1 MFLVACIVRIQ
12 RPKLYRQI
20 MFLVACI
27 VWVVEFVYDMA
38 FPGNSG
44 KPEEKKKKSILKKAK
59 KTT

>member
-1 MFLVACIVRIQ
+1 
-12 RPKLYRQI
+12 

-38 FPGNSG
+38 FPG

-59 KTT
+59 KTTEEDDSKKDK